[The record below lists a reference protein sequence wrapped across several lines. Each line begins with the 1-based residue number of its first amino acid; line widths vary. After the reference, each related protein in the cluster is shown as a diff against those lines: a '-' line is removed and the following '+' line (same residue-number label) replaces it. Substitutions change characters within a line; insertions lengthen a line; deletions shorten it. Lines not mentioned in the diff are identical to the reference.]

1 MKVVLT
7 GMTAS
12 TIEDI
17 MIADSL
23 EDCEEKRDLI
33 KEIEDNLLKVFKQPT
48 GGRLADRNLPNLIIL
63 QHMLEE

>member
-33 KEIEDNLLKVFKQPT
+33 KEIEGNLLKVFKQPT